1 MKNKVK
7 ILVAYHKRDKL
18 FKNSVLFPIH
28 LGREIAF
35 EKTKDGKLSEKDY
48 NWLLNNMSGD
58 NTGDNISDKNR
69 FLNEMTG
76 IYWAWKNYEELG
88 NPDYIGLNHYRR
100 FFKINYSNLDKY
112 FQNYDFI
119 KLSSPFF
126 KMGIRAE
133 WTNCAKLNNLDPADF
148 DKFCEVYENIYPQDT
163 KEFNSYISK
172 ENHGGLMNLFIMKK
186 EDFFRY
192 CEWIFPLLFEMEKS
206 FNKSNRTIGM
216 IAERLT
222 SYYLQKLENE
232 GKKPLYT
239 RLADEPPEMT
249 LRFFISKIFNIRKK
263 EQSNGVKHIKLT
275 LFGIVLNIRT
285 KNKS

>member
-1 MKNKVK
+1 MNSNIK
-7 ILVAYHKRDKL
+7 ILVAYHKKDKL
-18 FKNSVLFPIH
+18 FKSHILYPIH
-28 LGREIAF
+28 LGREISF

-48 NWLLNNMSGD
+48 NWLLNNMHGD
-58 NTGDNISDKNR
+58 NTGDNISEKNR

-76 IYWAWKNYEELG
+76 IYWAWKNYVELG

-112 FQNYDFI
+112 FKDYDFI
-119 KLSSPFF
+119 KLSSPVF
-126 KMGIRAE
+126 KEGIKAE
-133 WTNCAKLNNLDPADF
+133 WATCAKLNNLNPNDF
-148 DKFCEVYENIYPQDT
+148 DNFCTLYKHLYPDDFDN
-163 KEFNSYISK
+163 FNKYVIN

-192 CEWIFPLLFEMEKS
+192 CEWVFPLLFEMEKS
-206 FNKSNRTIGM
+206 FDQSNRTIGM

-222 SYYLQKLENE
+222 AYYLQKLEDE

-249 LRFFISKIFNIRKK
+249 LRFFLSRIFNIRKK
-263 EQSNGVKHIKLT
+263 EQSNGHKHIKLT
-275 LFGIVLNIRT
+275 ILGIVLNI
-285 KNKS
+285 KH